1 MDEVRIV
8 RRRTHIWPVI
18 IAVVILALVIAF
30 VLFMNRGADATRD
43 IGWNGLMEW
52 PLHVVNGGTYGTA

>member
-8 RRRTHIWPVI
+8 RRRTHVWPVV

-30 VLFMNRGADATRD
+30 VLLMNSGATTNDL
-43 IGWNGLMEW
+43 GWNGVIEW
-52 PLHVVNGGTYGTA
+52 QAAAAQGGEYGFA

>member
-8 RRRTHIWPVI
+8 RRRTHVWPVV

-30 VLFMNRGADATRD
+30 VLFINRAPTSDV
-43 IGWNGLMEW
+43 GWNGIMQW
-52 PLHVVNGGTYGTA
+52 PLEAAQGGDYGIA

>member
-8 RRRTHIWPVI
+8 RRRTHVWPVV

-30 VLFMNRGADATRD
+30 VLFMNNGGVSTQQ
-43 IGWNGLMEW
+43 GWNRVIEGAA
-52 PLHVVNGGTYGTA
+52 PAAQGVNYGIA

>member
-8 RRRTHIWPVI
+8 RRRTHVWPVV

-30 VLFMNRGADATRD
+30 VLFMNNGGVSTQQ
-43 IGWNGLMEW
+43 GWNGVIEW
-52 PLHVVNGGTYGTA
+52 AVPTAEGAHYGIA

>member
-8 RRRTHIWPVI
+8 RRRTHVWPVV

-30 VLFMNRGADATRD
+30 VLFMNNGGVSRQQ
-43 IGWNGLMEW
+43 GWNGVIERAA
-52 PLHVVNGGTYGTA
+52 PAAQGVDYGIA

>member
-8 RRRTHIWPVI
+8 RRRTHVWPVV

-30 VLFMNRGADATRD
+30 VLLMNKGASTNNN
-43 IGWNGLMEW
+43 IGWNGVIEW
-52 PLHVVNGGTYGTA
+52 QAAAAQGGEYGFA